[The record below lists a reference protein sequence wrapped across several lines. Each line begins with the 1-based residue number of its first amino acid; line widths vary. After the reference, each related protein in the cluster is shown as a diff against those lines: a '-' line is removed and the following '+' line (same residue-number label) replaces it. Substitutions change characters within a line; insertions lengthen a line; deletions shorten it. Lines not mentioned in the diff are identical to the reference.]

1 MGARAVVVQDGCL
14 LVIRRFKDGQWR
26 AVIPGGKVE
35 PGETP
40 AEAAVRELAEET
52 SLTACVDRLFWDNAA
67 DAQLFFLMG
76 PATGTLALGGPEAL
90 EQSETNQHIPT
101 WVPLAQLDEIGLV
114 PAALIKKVRALEA

>member
-14 LVIRRFKDGQWR
+14 LVIRRFKGGQWR

-35 PGETP
+35 PGEQP

-52 SLTACVDRLFWDNAA
+52 SLTAHVQRLFWDNTA
-67 DAQLFFLMG
+67 DGQLFFLMG

-101 WVPLAQLDEIGLV
+101 WVPLDELDDIGLV
-114 PAALIKKVRALEA
+114 PAALIDKVRALQI